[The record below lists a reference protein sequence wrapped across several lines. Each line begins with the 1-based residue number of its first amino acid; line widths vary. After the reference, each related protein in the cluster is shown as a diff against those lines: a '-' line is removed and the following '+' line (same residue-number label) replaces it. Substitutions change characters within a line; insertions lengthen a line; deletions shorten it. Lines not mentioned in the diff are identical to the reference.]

1 MATTFK
7 KRLFNSD
14 VFAAVIVHVAK
25 AAYYTL
31 IAAEV
36 ISFVHTSKLLAKG
49 LVRVDVRVGISLT

>member
-14 VFAAVIVHVAK
+14 VFAVVIVHVAK
-25 AAYYTL
+25 AAYYAL
-31 IAAEV
+31 IAAEI
-36 ISFVHTSKLLAKG
+36 ISFVHTSKFLAKG